1 VISDDPFFFKD
12 HGLLDEET
20 MQLLNQVE
28 GKTLEEK
35 INKIIDERN
44 DLSLE
49 IRKLQTELNE
59 EQKKNAN
66 LKEVFAITA
75 DLEDLDADDRIIEEQ
90 SKLCILTSIILLFE
104 LN

>member
-1 VISDDPFFFKD
+1 MLDD
-12 HGLLDEET
+12 ET

-49 IRKLQTELNE
+49 IRKLQSELND

-66 LKEVFAITA
+66 LKEIFAITTDQ
-75 DLEDLDADDRIIEEQ
+75 DLEADDRIIEEQ
-90 SKLCILTSIILLFE
+90 SNCKLSLQRCDKTDTVLFYFVSF
-104 LN
+104 